1 VGIRQAHK
9 GAMMAKFIIQATKTI
24 HLEIEVEAKDLATAE
39 QIEKELII
47 DDFEEVA
54 SDIKIENISE
64 KETN

>member
-1 VGIRQAHK
+1 
-9 GAMMAKFIIQATKTI
+9 MAKFIIQATKTI